1 MSLLSVC
8 VPLLHFF
15 SFVYFFRSEA
25 SEVPLL
31 ISRIACRSMHMWSF
45 FHPESSLV
53 YSTCFL
59 FLLLIIHN
67 VFRFKFSNPEEVC
80 RQRDRAT
87 VRTNVHE
94 CFSWRS
100 RLQRKLGEN
109 QQTLVTFPCHPA
121 VLFHM
126 RHLYPNFTLDNDSF

>member
-1 MSLLSVC
+1 MFVSLLLSVC
-8 VPLLHFF
+8 VPLLLFF
-15 SFVYFFRSEA
+15 SFVYLFRSEA

-87 VRTNVHE
+87 VRTNVHMSASAGDPD
-94 CFSWRS
+94 FS
-100 RLQRKLGEN
+100 EN
-109 QQTLVTFPCHPA
+109 LVKTSKP
-121 VLFHM
+121 
-126 RHLYPNFTLDNDSF
+126 